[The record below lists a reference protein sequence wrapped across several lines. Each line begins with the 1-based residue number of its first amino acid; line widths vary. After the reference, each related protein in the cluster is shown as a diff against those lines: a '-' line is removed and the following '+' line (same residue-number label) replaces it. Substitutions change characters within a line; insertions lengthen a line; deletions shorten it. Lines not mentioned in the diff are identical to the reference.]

1 MTNQILLNGCAP
13 EPLIH
18 YLKALGIFRL
28 VAEQLDPQARGAW
41 LGDAFA
47 LGTEKTAEELAGF
60 FLNEYRPTPI
70 VAPWNNSSGFYPGD
84 KSQRAL
90 LESLCRLST
99 DRFGV
104 YHDTIAAAREI
115 VGDRKDAPKEEEKAG
130 MLSQARCSFPD
141 AAIEWLDA
149 AYVLGDEKPGYPPLL
164 GSGGNDGRL
173 DFTTNFIARLLD
185 VLPGAL
191 QQQATEQLNAAAAD
205 KRAKLEKR
213 LLKQVEEQAANSRQ
227 QLRAALFLNCPATL
241 ANVAVGQ
248 FHPGGVGGAN
258 ATQGIKGDSLVNPWD
273 FILALEGALLLAS
286 AAVRKLAP
294 GARSMASFPFTTRNS
309 TVGYGTA
316 TSNEKMR
323 AEIWLPIWER
333 AAGFAEIAYLFGE
346 GRMRFNSKARQE
358 VQTGF
363 DFARAVA
370 ELGADRGIAAF
381 QRYGFLE
388 RNGQA
393 NLAAP
398 LGRFEVPERERSLAT
413 LVHQLDRWLDAT
425 RRAIGKKETPPRLL
439 RARAEVEEAI
449 FSLCAHGQPEQLRD
463 ALVALGAAEC
473 EIAVTPRFRDDNY
486 LRPLS
491 GLSTSWA
498 WECWDGSAEFEIA
511 AALAAIRGEGK
522 RGAFRTHL
530 EPVKPGEGGGFEW
543 TKDDTGVVWQ
553 AGTLEDNLAAVLQ
566 RRSIDARPAGFA
578 HPQLQSSRFA
588 SLKSINHFFSPD
600 NDDDKLEALLRGL
613 SLINWTPRNGTGSGS
628 DRVDSPVTI
637 PEPEADPVATA
648 PGTAPKAAVPKLPP
662 TLPRA
667 YALLKLLFLPNGKLE
682 ADSQPIRHEPAVVP
696 LLRAGRVGEALA
708 IAERRLRS
716 TGLTPFTAQLYF
728 PDEEGVR
735 LAAALLIPI
744 DEASASVLAEAVLRP
759 LQTRS

>member
-1 MTNQILLNGCAP
+1 MTNQLLLNGCAP

-28 VAEQLDPQARGAW
+28 VTKQFDAQARGCW
-41 LGDAFA
+41 LGDVFA
-47 LGTEKTAEELAGF
+47 LETEKTAEELLEF

-90 LESLCRLST
+90 LESLSRLST
-99 DRFGV
+99 ERVAG
-104 YHDTIAAAREI
+104 YSDTIDAAREI
-115 VGDRKDAPKEEEKAG
+115 VGARQKAPEKEEKAG

-141 AAIEWLDA
+141 AAVEWLDA

-164 GSGGNDGRL
+164 GWGGNDGRL
-173 DFTTNFIARLLD
+173 DFTTNFIARLLE
-185 VLPGAL
+185 VFPHAI
-191 QQQATEQLNAAAAD
+191 QQQTTEQLKSAPAD

-213 LLKQVEEQAANSRQ
+213 LLKQAEEQSAESVR
-227 QLRAALFLNCPATL
+227 QLRAAFFMNCPATL

-258 ATQGIKGDSLVNPWD
+258 ATQGVTGDSLVNPWD
-273 FILALEGALLLAS
+273 FILAIEGALLLAS

-316 TSNEKMR
+316 TGNEKMR

-346 GRMRFNSKARQE
+346 GRVRFNSKARQE
-358 VQTGF
+358 VRTGF

-398 LGRFEVPERERSLAT
+398 LGRFEVCERPRAA
-413 LVHQLDRWLDAT
+413 LVHQLDRWLEAT
-425 RRAIGKKETPPRLL
+425 RRACGKKETPPRLI

-463 ALVALGAAEC
+463 ALVALGAAES

-522 RGAFRTHL
+522 RGAFRSHL
-530 EPVKPGEGGGFEW
+530 EPVEARDKSAYFEW

-566 RRSIDARPAGFA
+566 RRSIDARTVSAS
-578 HPQLQSSRFA
+578 HPQLQSSHTA
-588 SLKSINHFFSPD
+588 SLRSINDFLSRAT
-600 NDDDKLEALLRGL
+600 DDDKLEALLRGL
-613 SLINWTPRNGTGSGS
+613 SLINWTPRNGAGSGS
-628 DRVDSPVTI
+628 DRVDALITT
-637 PEPEADPVATA
+637 PEPEANPGATA
-648 PGTAPKAAVPKLPP
+648 HGTAPKAVVPKLPP

-682 ADSQPIRHEPAVVP
+682 ADSQPIHHEPAVVP
-696 LLRAGRVGEALA
+696 LLRAGRVSEALA
-708 IAERRLRS
+708 ITERRLRS

-728 PDEEGVR
+728 PDEEGTR

-744 DEASASVLAEAVLRP
+744 DEPVVRVLAAAVLRP
-759 LQTRS
+759 AQSD